1 MIKVQVKL
9 KSAGPY
15 GQSKGYMEEKLNKES
30 AADYEKR
37 TWRERCHCDD
47 KGQVFIPP
55 GALRGTIQ
63 DAAKYLS
70 MRIPGKG
77 KATYT
82 KHFNSG
88 IDVHDGLY
96 LGVHKDKIPGQ
107 WLFVPSDGK
116 PGGSKRVWKCFPH
129 VLAWEGWA
137 TFYVLDETIT
147 KDVFLETLTEAGK
160 FIGMGFFRPAR
171 KGFWGRFSVEE
182 IKWDVKI

>member
-15 GQSKGYMEEKLNKES
+15 GQSKGYLAEKLNKES

-37 TWRERCHCDD
+37 TWRERCHYDD
-47 KGQVFIPP
+47 KGQVYIPP

-70 MRIPGKG
+70 IRIPGKG
-77 KATYT
+77 KSTYT
-82 KHFNSG
+82 KHFNAG
-88 IDVHDGLY
+88 LDVHDVLY
-96 LGVHKDKIPGQ
+96 LGVHKDKIHGQ

-116 PGGSKRVWKCFPH
+116 AGGSKRVWKQFPY
-129 VLAWEGWA
+129 VSAWEGIA

-147 KDVFLETLTEAGK
+147 KDVFAETLIEAGK

-171 KGFWGRFSVEE
+171 KGFWGRFSVES
-182 IKWDVKI
+182 IKWDV